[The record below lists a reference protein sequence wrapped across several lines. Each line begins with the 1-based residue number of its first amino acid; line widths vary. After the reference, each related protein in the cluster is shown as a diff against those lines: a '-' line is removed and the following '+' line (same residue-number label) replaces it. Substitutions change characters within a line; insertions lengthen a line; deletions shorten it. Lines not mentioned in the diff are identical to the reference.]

1 VHSARLERWGEGL
14 AGCSG
19 ESVAAHLVAVPAVEA
34 YASGNSDAAPGSS
47 IAASRIEDADPALT
61 GKPCSGF

>member
-1 VHSARLERWGEGL
+1 
-14 AGCSG
+14 
-19 ESVAAHLVAVPAVEA
+19 VPAVEA